1 MLGLHQKGLRFT
13 PQKDRQRERGRGRM
27 RDGEYLEE
35 WSMSS
40 GDTDFM
46 VAEDGRG
53 MENKRMRQN
62 LMNGAPFNYF
72 TVP

>member
-1 MLGLHQKGLRFT
+1 
-13 PQKDRQRERGRGRM
+13 M
-27 RDGEYLEE
+27 RDGENLEE
-35 WSMSS
+35 RSMSS